1 MTTEQ
6 DFFSSGTDIREV
18 VGISWADIDA
28 MTDWRKKNFPD
39 TDSTEQ
45 FMGMVE
51 EMGELSHAIL
61 KRKQGIRTNEDH
73 DAAIVDAIGDIFI
86 YMVNFCDL
94 EGIDVVNAV
103 HEAWFEVE
111 QREWRK
117 NPETGIESSG

>member
-1 MTTEQ
+1 MNC
-6 DFFSSGTDIREV
+6 
-18 VGISWADIDA
+18 IDYDLLEA

-117 NPETGIESSG
+117 NPETGK

>member
-117 NPETGIESSG
+117 NPETGK